1 MMKRCLMTAGAL
13 IVLSVLAG
21 CSQSETAGRE
31 TDPLETQTPPTETAV
46 PPEPSPPEDLE
57 NIPYQ
62 ESDERMHRLDVHL
75 PIDAEA
81 PYPVILAIHGGHG
94 DKREMT
100 PLAEYFAERGFAVL
114 TMNFRDMPLHSYPAP
129 VEDAF
134 CALGWI
140 YANAGTYG
148 FDTSRIVALGFSSGA
163 DLASMLGVVDNPL
176 HYLANCPYE
185 LPETN
190 HVAAV
195 VTFTGVFNLRAA
207 AQLSAAHL
215 DYYVRYVG
223 ASVEGN
229 PALWDEAS
237 VVSWV
242 TGEAPPF
249 LLIHGMADGNIPPI
263 LSEQFAEELHQ
274 AGVVAET
281 YYVAGEDHMGIIRS
295 EEAFSAA
302 EAFLRSLLNIST

>member
-1 MMKRCLMTAGAL
+1 MIAGAL
-13 IVLSVLAG
+13 IVFSILAG

-31 TDPLETQTPPTETAV
+31 TDPLETQTLPTETTV
-46 PPEPSPPEDLE
+46 PPESFPPEELE

-62 ESDERMHRLDVHL
+62 ESDERVHRLDVHL
-75 PIDAEA
+75 PLGAEA
-81 PYPVILAIHGGHG
+81 PYPVILAIHGGYG
-94 DKREMT
+94 DKREMA
-100 PLAEYFAERGFAVL
+100 PLAEYFTGRGFAVL

-140 YANAGTYG
+140 YANAGMYG
-148 FDTSRIVALGFSSGA
+148 FDTSRIVALGFSAGA
-163 DLASMLGVVDNPL
+163 DLASMLGVVDDPTR
-176 HYLANCPYE
+176 YMGNCPYE
-185 LPETN
+185 LPATN
-190 HVAAV
+190 RVAAV

-207 AQLSAAHL
+207 AQLSAGHL

-229 PALWDEAS
+229 PELWDEAS

-263 LSEQFAEELHQ
+263 LSEQFAGELHQ
-274 AGVVAET
+274 AGAVVET
-281 YYVAGEDHMGIIRS
+281 YYVAGEDHMGIIGS

-302 EAFLRSLLNIST
+302 ETFLRSLLEIST